1 MNTTICFLLL
11 RLYTNDIS
19 GMKVLIIEDERKLS
33 DSIVDYLKGEKYL
46 CEQAFDFNDAM
57 MKVRVYD
64 YDCVLLDLM
73 LPGGNGLDILRDIK
87 RRNNPAGVIIVS
99 AKDSLDDK
107 LKGLQIGADD
117 YLAKPFHLAEL
128 SMRIYAVIRRKEFGA
143 NNRLECGDISID
155 LLEKSVTASG
165 HSITLTKSEYDLLLF
180 FIGNK
185 NRVLSKGAIA
195 EHLSGDF
202 ADMMDNF
209 DFIYTH
215 IKNLKAKLTEAGI
228 KDCVKNVY
236 GMGYKWNVV

>member
-1 MNTTICFLLL
+1 
-11 RLYTNDIS
+11 
-19 GMKVLIIEDERKLS
+19 MKVLIIEDERKLS

-87 RRNNPAGVIIVS
+87 QRNNPAGVIIVS